1 MLLIIVIISLSLV
14 SAGFWGN
21 LFGTGKVV
29 ETGEILI
36 EEDIGDLSFTSSD
49 VLERNCEL
57 MEFEG
62 VPDTHTCDSYLAKYD
77 ILEGG
82 SGGEDVGVMVEV
94 RDEEP
99 TDKEG
104 IMERITTNLIEINE
118 MDLHIEAGVYKLEKD
133 KGEVSDFVF
142 LWISGEKIIY
152 IGVDDWNVD
161 LVDDDLFQNLVDAYL
176 EKYPSDFLEPSACS
190 VYTTMDLCLDNESCA
205 WDQETYS
212 CITYIPG
219 VESCSDPDGG
229 LDYFAQAHTYGYRA
243 IYEDKRDMRIR
254 TGGLDECIP
263 GTNQV
268 TEHFCTDEG
277 NISHVNYNC
286 PKGCVNGACIP
297 ENLVVDFGAKK
308 DLVVDYETGFT
319 WQRKGA
325 GMKTFDSARNYC
337 EILNSGGFGD
347 WRLPRDYELELLPIE
362 RVERNVNYWT
372 SEENYGE
379 DIIPPRTVRDYTH
392 AVVLKWLDN
401 NTIVEQDL
409 LQTSKANV
417 ICIRDKKLVGDEL
430 TGTQTCQLCR
440 NFDSTLFFGGFL
452 GFGRLTRPLTTQWDC
467 VGFDDTS
474 LNTDFLMDVYERSSL
489 SLSVSCGDVDVA
501 KDCQICRR
509 YADHNG
515 RDGAEWECKKFE
527 GKGLKTNFVGDVDR
541 NDDFD
546 LMVTCESE
554 EMQNNCQLCKKYA
567 DRNGRDK
574 VEWDCEFFNN
584 TPLLTDFV
592 GDVDEN
598 DDFDLKVRC
607 EEEIAPEPGK
617 CFDSDGGVA
626 FYIGGV
632 CIDSDGEIHT
642 DIVNASTWM
651 LTEYNCIDNLNCG
664 STQIYC
670 AEGYERSGEG
680 DYCLPKEEKN
690 DVYFVYSRKGDFDVS
705 LNDILGENHNLADI
719 NFKTSRFKIEVD
731 ERMLSAITSNSG
743 YTDTMINSDYDS
755 ENYASIISIERHNY
769 EDSEVSSSVFEGAI
783 INIDVLKNQSSFNLT
798 EEEDEVYLFRHEELD
813 NYHSPNTP
821 TIDSSRKGYT
831 VEEITIEGTPARLS
845 RLGGG
850 GEYLF
855 IQSAP
860 TFTGGVWQAG
870 EPNHYGNGAYIYV
883 DFFGDLHFR
892 YKTENQNSRAIF
904 SVGILAC
911 ECSPGEKGCDGKNYL
926 TCDDGCSWT
935 NNGEVVDECGV
946 LPQCEDLD
954 GGLDYYTESKVCLG
968 EEDCMPDVCD
978 GNVLTEYYCSK
989 TGERAS
995 LTYECEIGCS
1005 NGACIGC
1012 VDNDGNDAFIAGAAQ
1027 GRIFE
1032 GGVDFQEDICL
1043 GNTLM
1048 ERVCR
1053 NGYLSFET
1061 YECPGGCNAGKC
1073 NTVECGV
1080 NVSGCEDS
1088 NYDGLH
1094 CGEIHYVPTWDGEA
1108 PGGLYPRPYTV
1119 CRVTE
1124 YLNEPFDSI
1133 ILPIEEQDL
1142 YNLTDATEPVV
1153 ENVDVLAITQG
1164 SAPSDLITIGS
1175 KQTSKIVL
1183 YSSFG
1188 IVNPA
1193 ENGTIEI
1200 YYHDIVGDYSP
1211 VGKYRYV
1218 SQYDLNE
1225 DGLLPEVEIGQIN
1238 ILPNSLSIKIKI
1250 EVPEELVITLEN
1262 DVGKRYITILNLD
1275 TMQTREVESIYV
1287 DWGMNTGGSTS
1298 TVTDC
1303 IGPGNI
1309 QTCGELGCD
1318 PVTGVCAAITCSD
1331 NDVGDYE
1338 NVTSSSANDS
1348 LGNVIED
1355 SCDGDTLKEAV
1366 CVEGEVDTVD
1376 YECEFGCEEGRCLGE
1391 SSCNDSDGGLN
1402 YFKKGYTTSCV
1413 GDDCIIGE
1421 NESCLDNEILWESY
1435 CGKNDEIVFQQFMCP
1450 EGCVNGACNIP
1461 EEKPK
1466 ATCDPVVI
1474 GGPEIKPGI
1483 RLLVNG
1489 TLSYCDPFTLDYIIV
1504 KSADEDCT
1512 NDYEC
1517 ESNVCIEGKCSSIR
1531 EELETQREILE
1542 EQTTILQEIRC
1553 WLRDFIGVQDY
1564 DECLNESLG
1573 G

>member
-515 RDGAEWECKKFE
+515 RDGAEWECKKFD
-527 GKGLKTNFVGDVDR
+527 GKVLKTNFVGDVDR

-892 YKTENQNSRAIF
+892 YKTENQNSRAVF

-935 NNGEVVDECGV
+935 NNGEVVGECGV

-954 GGLDYYTESKVCLG
+954 GGNMPFVKGNISGPEWATLELVSYEDYCIEEG
-968 EEDCMPDVCD
+968 EKEGM
-978 GNVLTEYYCSK
+978 LAEYYCVD
-989 TGERAS
+989 GQVAS
-995 LTYECEIGCS
+995 ESIECELGCED
-1005 NGACIGC
+1005 GACVSC
-1012 VDNDGNDAFIAGAAQ
+1012 LDSDGGEDYSEFGSVTGKDIVSEEFIT
-1027 GRIFE
+1027 E
-1032 GGVDFQEDICL
+1032 SDICL
-1043 GNTLM
+1043 GNILV
-1048 ERVCR
+1048 EKSCR
-1053 NGYLSFET
+1053 NGYLVDNFFECPYDCEDGACLSIDCSVEVGNESLCGET
-1061 YECPGGCNAGKC
+1061 YYNSTGSYCNIDGTKYNLADD
-1073 NTVECGV
+1073 
-1080 NVSGCEDS
+1080 NVSIC
-1088 NYDGLH
+1088 
-1094 CGEIHYVPTWDGEA
+1094 
-1108 PGGLYPRPYTV
+1108 
-1119 CRVTE
+1119 
-1124 YLNEPFDSI
+1124 
-1133 ILPIEEQDL
+1133 
-1142 YNLTDATEPVV
+1142 
-1153 ENVDVLAITQG
+1153 
-1164 SAPSDLITIGS
+1164 
-1175 KQTSKIVL
+1175 
-1183 YSSFG
+1183 
-1188 IVNPA
+1188 
-1193 ENGTIEI
+1193 
-1200 YYHDIVGDYSP
+1200 
-1211 VGKYRYV
+1211 
-1218 SQYDLNE
+1218 
-1225 DGLLPEVEIGQIN
+1225 
-1238 ILPNSLSIKIKI
+1238 
-1250 EVPEELVITLEN
+1250 
-1262 DVGKRYITILNLD
+1262 
-1275 TMQTREVESIYV
+1275 
-1287 DWGMNTGGSTS
+1287 
-1298 TVTDC
+1298 
-1303 IGPGNI
+1303 
-1309 QTCGELGCD
+1309 ELGCSAGICE
-1318 PVTGVCAAITCSD
+1318 VATCSD

-1391 SSCNDSDGGLN
+1391 SSCEDSDGGLN
-1402 YFKKGYTTSCV
+1402 YFEKGQTTSCV